1 MKIIATDT
9 GRVVQLVVMEEIRPP
24 SGIYMPALYQAVSD
38 RYGFVARP
46 QDLNAAITS
55 GAKFNHGR
63 LITPNK
69 TIMISE
75 IGIYNDG
82 VIIDSLN
89 TNDAEIILEDFI
101 SWTKNLLGL
110 RDEITKIPRTYSSL
124 VTVEFDR
131 PIETALRGTEILTG
145 SLNTALKN
153 AYGWDLETNI
163 LRFGINADPR
173 SVPPLRNTHFF
184 LERRIGRPYSENRYQ
199 SGAPLRTEEHLELLQ
214 TIETDLSRLGAD

>member
-9 GRVVQLVVMEEIRPP
+9 GRVVQLFVMEEIRPP
-24 SGIYMPALYQAVSD
+24 SGIYMPALYQAISD

-46 QDLNAAITS
+46 QDFHVAMTT

-69 TIMISE
+69 TITISE

-82 VIIDSLN
+82 LIVDSMN
-89 TNDAEIILEDFI
+89 TGNAEFILEDFI
-101 SWTKNLLGL
+101 LWTKNLLGL
-110 RDEITKIPRTYSSL
+110 RDRITQIPRTYSSL

-131 PIETALRGTEILTG
+131 PIEDALRGVEVFTG
-145 SLNTALKN
+145 SLNAALKH

-163 LRFGINADPR
+163 LRFGINADPQ

-184 LERRIGRPYSENRYQ
+184 IERRIGRPYSENRYQ
-199 SGAPLRTEEHLELLQ
+199 SGAPLRTEEHLELLE
-214 TIETDLSRLGAD
+214 TIETNLFRSA